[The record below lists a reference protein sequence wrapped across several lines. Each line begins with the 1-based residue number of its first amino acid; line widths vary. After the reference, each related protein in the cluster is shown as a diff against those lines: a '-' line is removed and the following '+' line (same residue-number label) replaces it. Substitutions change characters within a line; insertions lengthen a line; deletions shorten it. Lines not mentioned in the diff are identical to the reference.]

1 MFELS
6 STGGNAQSK
15 PKEIARSKPSTSLKE
30 EVFQFLSRAGP
41 SFPAKI
47 SQGVGRESY
56 FIGAVLSEL
65 IQSKRIKLS
74 YAKIGGSKLYYLPG
88 QEEKLSILYD
98 HLPNAE
104 KNAYD
109 LLKEKKF
116 LKSFEVDPVG
126 RVALAN
132 LQDFSIPVNQ
142 EGEQAWRWYLE
153 PAITHVQEQ
162 PKIQEPQR
170 TIQTEIKPKIEEIK
184 PIIEEIKPKIEEIK
198 PKIEEIKPI
207 VEEIKPI
214 VEEIKPKIEEIK
226 PIVEEIKPIV
236 EEIKPKQSKEDEFS
250 KKVEEFFL
258 EKQIQVLEKEV
269 IRKNSE
275 SNFIIKI
282 SSQLGP
288 IELFVCAK
296 NKKKIND
303 QDLMI
308 AHQKG
313 QNQKKQTLF
322 LTTGDSTKKAK
333 EYLEKNLKGQMI
345 FKTF

>member
-198 PKIEEIKPI
+198 P
-207 VEEIKPI
+207 
-214 VEEIKPKIEEIK
+214 
-226 PIVEEIKPIV
+226 IVEEIKPIV

>member
-198 PKIEEIKPI
+198 P
-207 VEEIKPI
+207 
-214 VEEIKPKIEEIK
+214 
-226 PIVEEIKPIV
+226 IV

>member
-15 PKEIARSKPSTSLKE
+15 PKEIARSKPSTSFKE

-198 PKIEEIKPI
+198 P
-207 VEEIKPI
+207 
-214 VEEIKPKIEEIK
+214 
-226 PIVEEIKPIV
+226 IV

>member
-15 PKEIARSKPSTSLKE
+15 PKEIARSKPSISLKE

-198 PKIEEIKPI
+198 P
-207 VEEIKPI
+207 
-214 VEEIKPKIEEIK
+214 
-226 PIVEEIKPIV
+226 IV

>member
-15 PKEIARSKPSTSLKE
+15 PKEIARSKPSISLKE

-214 VEEIKPKIEEIK
+214 I
-226 PIVEEIKPIV
+226 

>member
-15 PKEIARSKPSTSLKE
+15 PKEIARSKPSISLKE

-184 PIIEEIKPKIEEIK
+184 P
-198 PKIEEIKPI
+198 
-207 VEEIKPI
+207 
-214 VEEIKPKIEEIK
+214 KIEEIK

>member
-1 MFELS
+1 
-6 STGGNAQSK
+6 
-15 PKEIARSKPSTSLKE
+15 
-30 EVFQFLSRAGP
+30 
-41 SFPAKI
+41 
-47 SQGVGRESY
+47 
-56 FIGAVLSEL
+56 
-65 IQSKRIKLS
+65 
-74 YAKIGGSKLYYLPG
+74 
-88 QEEKLSILYD
+88 
-98 HLPNAE
+98 
-104 KNAYD
+104 
-109 LLKEKKF
+109 
-116 LKSFEVDPVG
+116 
-126 RVALAN
+126 
-132 LQDFSIPVNQ
+132 
-142 EGEQAWRWYLE
+142 
-153 PAITHVQEQ
+153 
-162 PKIQEPQR
+162 
-170 TIQTEIKPKIEEIK
+170 
-184 PIIEEIKPKIEEIK
+184 IK

>member
-214 VEEIKPKIEEIK
+214 VEEIKPK
-226 PIVEEIKPIV
+226 
-236 EEIKPKQSKEDEFS
+236 QSKEDEFS

>member
-15 PKEIARSKPSTSLKE
+15 PKEIARSKPSISLKE

-184 PIIEEIKPKIEEIK
+184 PIIEEIKPK
-198 PKIEEIKPI
+198 
-207 VEEIKPI
+207 
-214 VEEIKPKIEEIK
+214 
-226 PIVEEIKPIV
+226 
-236 EEIKPKQSKEDEFS
+236 QSKEDEFS

>member
-6 STGGNAQSK
+6 STGSNVQPK
-15 PKEIARSKPSTSLKE
+15 PKGVIPIKPSISLKE
-30 EVFQFLSRAGP
+30 EVFQFLFRAGP

-74 YAKIGGSKLYYLPG
+74 HAKIGGSKLYYLSG
-88 QEEKLSILYD
+88 QEEKLSMLYD

-104 KNAYD
+104 KKAYD

-116 LKSFEVDPVG
+116 LKSVEVDPVE

-132 LQDFSIPVNQ
+132 LQDFSVPINQ
-142 EGEQAWRWYLE
+142 NGELAWRWHLE
-153 PAITHVQEQ
+153 PAITPVKKPEIKQI
-162 PKIQEPQR
+162 KIQEPQR
-170 TIQTEIKPKIEEIK
+170 NIQTTIKPKIEEV
-184 PIIEEIKPKIEEIK
+184 KPK
-198 PKIEEIKPI
+198 
-207 VEEIKPI
+207 
-214 VEEIKPKIEEIK
+214 VEEIKPKIEEVK
-226 PIVEEIKPIV
+226 FQQTKG
-236 EEIKPKQSKEDEFS
+236 DEFS
-250 KKVEEFFL
+250 KKVEEFFS
-258 EKQIQVLEKEV
+258 EKQIKILEKEV
-269 IRKNSE
+269 VRKNSE

-288 IELFVCAK
+288 LELFVCAK

-322 LTTGDSTKKAK
+322 LTTGESTKKAK
-333 EYLEKNLKGQMI
+333 EYLKKNLKGQMI
-345 FKTF
+345 FQTF

>member
-15 PKEIARSKPSTSLKE
+15 PKEIARSKPSISLKE

-207 VEEIKPI
+207 I
-214 VEEIKPKIEEIK
+214 
-226 PIVEEIKPIV
+226 

>member
-15 PKEIARSKPSTSLKE
+15 PKEIARSKPSISLKE

-198 PKIEEIKPI
+198 PK
-207 VEEIKPI
+207 
-214 VEEIKPKIEEIK
+214 
-226 PIVEEIKPIV
+226 
-236 EEIKPKQSKEDEFS
+236 QSKEDEFS

>member
-6 STGGNAQSK
+6 SKGGNMQSK
-15 PKEIARSKPSTSLKE
+15 PKVVSPQKPSISLKE
-30 EVFQFLSRAGP
+30 QVFQFLSTAGP

-47 SQGVGRESY
+47 AQGVGRESY
-56 FIGAVLSEL
+56 FIGAVLTEL
-65 IQSKRIKLS
+65 LKSKRIKLS
-74 YAKIGGSKLYYLPG
+74 HAKIGGSKLYYLPG

-98 HLPNAE
+98 HLHEAE
-104 KNAYD
+104 KKAYD
-109 LLKEKKF
+109 MLKQKKI
-116 LKSFEVDPVG
+116 LKAAEIDPVE

-132 LQDFSIPVNQ
+132 LIDFSIPFNYN
-142 EGEQAWRWYLE
+142 GEQAWRWHLE
-153 PAITHVQEQ
+153 PVAKNV
-162 PKIQEPQR
+162 PKPEIRSPVKESQR
-170 TIQTEIKPKIEEIK
+170 TIQTEIKPKVG
-184 PIIEEIKPKIEEIK
+184 EIKPKVGEIK
-198 PKIEEIKPI
+198 PKVGEIKP
-207 VEEIKPI
+207 K
-214 VEEIKPKIEEIK
+214 VEEIKPK
-226 PIVEEIKPIV
+226 VEEIKPKV
-236 EEIKPKQSKEDEFS
+236 EEIKPKQNKEDEFS
-250 KKVEEFFL
+250 KKVENFFL
-258 EKQIQVLEKEV
+258 EKQIKILEKEV
-269 IRKNSE
+269 VRKNSE

-345 FKTF
+345 FQTF

>member
-6 STGGNAQSK
+6 SKGGNMQSK
-15 PKEIARSKPSTSLKE
+15 PREASPPKPSISLKE
-30 EVFQFLSRAGP
+30 QVFQFLSTAGP

-47 SQGVGRESY
+47 AQGVGRESY
-56 FIGAVLSEL
+56 FIGAVLTEL
-65 IQSKRIKLS
+65 LKSKRIKLS
-74 YAKIGGSKLYYLPG
+74 HAKIGGSKLYYLPG

-98 HLPNAE
+98 HLHEAE
-104 KNAYD
+104 KKAYD
-109 LLKEKKF
+109 MLKQKKI
-116 LKSFEVDPVG
+116 LKAAEIDPVE

-132 LQDFSIPVNQ
+132 LIDFSIPFNYN
-142 EGEQAWRWYLE
+142 GEQAWRWHLE
-153 PAITHVQEQ
+153 PIARKV
-162 PKIQEPQR
+162 PKPEIRAPVKESQI
-170 TIQTEIKPKIEEIK
+170 TIQTEIKPK
-184 PIIEEIKPKIEEIK
+184 
-198 PKIEEIKPI
+198 
-207 VEEIKPI
+207 
-214 VEEIKPKIEEIK
+214 VEEIKPK
-226 PIVEEIKPIV
+226 V
-236 EEIKPKQSKEDEFS
+236 EEIKPKQEEIKPKQNKEDEFS
-250 KKVEEFFL
+250 KKVENFFL
-258 EKQIQVLEKEV
+258 EKQIKILEKEV
-269 IRKNSE
+269 VRKNSE

-345 FKTF
+345 FQTF

>member
-15 PKEIARSKPSTSLKE
+15 PKEIARSKPSISLKE

-184 PIIEEIKPKIEEIK
+184 PKI
-198 PKIEEIKPI
+198 
-207 VEEIKPI
+207 
-214 VEEIKPKIEEIK
+214 
-226 PIVEEIKPIV
+226 EEIKPIV

>member
-15 PKEIARSKPSTSLKE
+15 PKEIARSKPSISLKE

-198 PKIEEIKPI
+198 P
-207 VEEIKPI
+207 
-214 VEEIKPKIEEIK
+214 
-226 PIVEEIKPIV
+226 IVEEIKPIV